1 MLSATAD
8 SALRAVLILARAH
21 GGAPVPAH
29 EIARMTGAPANYLA
43 KTLNA
48 LAKAGI
54 VTSARGPQGG
64 FTLAVAP
71 DALTLAR
78 VVDWFEGPRPSPRC
92 LLGDGPCDPAH
103 PCVAHDAWTAV
114 LQARRA
120 PLATTTFADLLGP
133 SDADAVSP
141 AASAAA

>member
-64 FTLAVAP
+64 FTLATAP
-71 DALTLAR
+71 DALTLAD
-78 VVDWFEGPRPSPRC
+78 VVDCFEGPRPSPRC
-92 LLGDGPCDPAH
+92 LLGAGPCDPAH
-103 PCVAHDAWTAV
+103 PCAAHDAWTAV
-114 LQARRA
+114 LHARRT
-120 PLATTTFADLLGP
+120 PLATTTFADLLGTP
-133 SDADAVSP
+133 DTDAVSP

>member
-29 EIARMTGAPANYLA
+29 EIARITGAPANYLA

-64 FTLAVAP
+64 FALATAP
-71 DALTLAR
+71 DRLTLAE
-78 VVDWFEGPRPSPRC
+78 VVDCFEGPRPRPRC
-92 LLGDGPCDPAH
+92 LLGSAPCDPAR
-103 PCVAHDAWTAV
+103 PCAAHHRWTAV
-114 LQARRA
+114 VAARRA
-120 PLATTTFADLLGP
+120 PLATTTFADLLG
-133 SDADAVSP
+133 DADTECR
-141 AASAAA
+141 AAFAAA